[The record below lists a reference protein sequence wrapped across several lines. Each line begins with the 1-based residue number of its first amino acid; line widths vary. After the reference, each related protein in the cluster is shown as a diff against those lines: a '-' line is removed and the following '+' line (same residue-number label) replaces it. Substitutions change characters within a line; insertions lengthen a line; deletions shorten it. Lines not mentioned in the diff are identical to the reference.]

1 MKGFDPL
8 QMLTSVLC
16 LYVFRIYP
24 ARLLTTLHVCFGT
37 MLIETGEQRVA
48 LKYVI
53 SVECN
58 ANVTT
63 PPTLQFL
70 WLVSHTCLK
79 NYFKI

>member
-16 LYVFRIYP
+16 LHVFRIYP

-37 MLIETGEQRVA
+37 TLIETGEQRVA
-48 LKYVI
+48 SKYI
-53 SVECN
+53 IPMECN
-58 ANVTT
+58 VNVTT

-70 WLVSHTCLK
+70 WLVSQTF
-79 NYFKI
+79 FK